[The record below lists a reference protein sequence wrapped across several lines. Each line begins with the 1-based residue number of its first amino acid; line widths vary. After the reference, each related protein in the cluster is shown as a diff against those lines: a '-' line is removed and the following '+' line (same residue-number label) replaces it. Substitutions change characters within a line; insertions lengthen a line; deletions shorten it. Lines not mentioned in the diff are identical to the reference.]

1 MENNLEKDFEIV
13 VEATL
18 RLMEKFHE
26 HDIESSLIIHTMLS
40 IILDAA
46 ITCAPD
52 KMSLIQI
59 FSSTLASATESAA
72 EINIEDREKGS
83 TSVYFEALNNY
94 NKNKTETVH

>member
-1 MENNLEKDFEIV
+1 MEKNLEKEFEVV

-26 HDIESSLIIHTMLS
+26 HDIESSLVIHTMLS

-52 KMSLIQI
+52 KMSFIQML
-59 FSSTLASATESAA
+59 SSTLASATESSTS
-72 EINIEDREKGS
+72 INEEDREEGS
-83 TSVYFEALNNY
+83 TSVYFEALNNF